1 MVSRATRQRS
11 GSCSKSVKFV
21 EIPTVHYANI
31 DWDWV
36 IPDEE
41 DSDVDTE
48 SEPEDEDEGSLPP
61 SGVRTTGSSSGEK
74 PSSLKKLV
82 SLKRDTSLSSRK
94 RTTETLQSSKKR
106 PSISGPFALGTLPI
120 PPPPAPSPPFVVS
133 HPAKGTSVSLRSAPS
148 MDSFRSVK
156 SSGGRSILSVKSLR
170 SLPGSLKTGAQGLK
184 DWFKGRRVIVD

>member
-1 MVSRATRQRS
+1 M
-11 GSCSKSVKFV
+11 
-21 EIPTVHYANI
+21 HYANI

-61 SGVRTTGSSSGEK
+61 SGLGKMLGFAEQAQHNKSVDTLDSVRTTGSSSGEK